1 MINSKELQVKSKREV
16 KATGELT
23 HAGLVFVPAVDIF
36 ENQDALVL
44 IADMPGINS
53 EGVDIHLKDSELTIS
68 GRPKEEEKKQASP
81 IYTEYE
87 SGGFLRSFTL
97 SNVIDQTKIEA
108 SMKDGVLKVVL
119 PKAEAAKP
127 RQIVV
132 QAGE

>member
-1 MINSKELQVKSKREV
+1 MINSKELQVKSKKEV

-23 HAGLVFVPAVDIF
+23 HAGPVFIPAVDIF

-53 EGVDIHLKDSELTIS
+53 EGVDIHLKEYELTIS
-68 GRPKEEEKKQASP
+68 GRPKKEEKKQAPP

-97 SNVIDQTKIEA
+97 SSVIDQAKIKA
-108 SMKDGVLKVVL
+108 SMKEGVLKVIL

-132 QAGE
+132 QAG

>member
-1 MINSKELQVKSKREV
+1 MINSRELQVKGKKEI

-23 HAGLVFVPAVDIF
+23 HAGPVFIPAVDIF

-44 IADMPGINS
+44 IADMPGVNS
-53 EGVDIHLKDSELTIS
+53 EGVEIHLKDSELTIS
-68 GRPKEEEKKQASP
+68 GRPKKEEKKQVSP

-97 SNVIDQTKIEA
+97 SNAIDQTKIEA
-108 SMKDGVLKVVL
+108 SMKDGVLKVIL
-119 PKAEAAKP
+119 PKAEVAKP

-132 QAGE
+132 QAG

>member
-1 MINSKELQVKSKREV
+1 MINSKELQVKGKKEV
-16 KATGELT
+16 KASGELT
-23 HAGLVFVPAVDIF
+23 HAGPVFIPSVDIF
-36 ENQDALVL
+36 ENQDTLVL
-44 IADMPGINS
+44 IADMPGVNS
-53 EGVDIHLKDSELTIS
+53 EGVDIHLKDNELTIS
-68 GRPKEEEKKQASP
+68 GRPKKEEKKLPTP

-97 SNVIDQTKIEA
+97 SNVIDQAKIEA

-132 QAGE
+132 KAG